1 MSNGQV
7 NQNGQQRF
15 PNDRMIA
22 ICGWLLSLIALV
34 STAVWCVA
42 AIRSTT
48 TNLQTEIQH
57 LANEVSRIGDW
68 RVSTEKQLTDHEI
81 RMRMLERSGSPK

>member
-1 MSNGQV
+1 MSNGQ
-7 NQNGQQRF
+7 GSTGSPKF

-22 ICGWLLSLIALV
+22 ICGWVLSLIALV

-48 TNLQTEIQH
+48 TNLQLEIQH
-57 LANEVSRIGDW
+57 LAIEVRRIGDW
-68 RVSTEKQLTDHEI
+68 KATTEKQLTDHEI
-81 RMRMLERSGSPK
+81 RVRMLERNGLPK